1 MPELTDG
8 LFQIMRRIDGVKFR
22 GHLLPSAGVN
32 TKEKAPYR
40 VMHIKTPT
48 MIRAG
53 DVVKTYNGEVLIL
66 MEHPDD
72 FGWAISYK
80 GAYAKDNLLWRRPAM
95 VLDPVARVERATG
108 KIDMG
113 RIWVNFDSP
122 EDLQMEGISDVGFRF
137 ITGQDIRV
145 NDEVGEYHITK
156 VVKSL
161 GVNVA
166 YVS

>member
-1 MPELTDG
+1 
-8 LFQIMRRIDGVKFR
+8 MRRVDGVKFR

-40 VMHIKTPT
+40 VMHVKTPT
-48 MIRAG
+48 MVRAG

-72 FGWAISYK
+72 FAWAVSFK
-80 GAYAKDNLLWRRPAM
+80 GAYAKDNLDWKRP
-95 VLDPVARVERATG
+95 VVVTDPVARVSRTTS
-108 KIDMG
+108 KTDMG
-113 RIWVNFDSP
+113 KIWVNFDSP

-137 ITGQDIRV
+137 ITGQAIQV
-145 NDEVGEYHITK
+145 NDEVGGYHITK
-156 VVKSL
+156 VVRSL